1 MNVNE
6 YEEPDLKQETQM
18 ISKFKRSSLL
28 IVLIM
33 VMTAV
38 LSACGGDP
46 TATPVAAPTATPAA
60 GNPTSGATTTTNLRT
75 VRLGYIAV
83 MIFAPIYVGIE
94 RGYFADEGLKL
105 ELTPLQ
111 GGSDS
116 VVQLAAGNFDVAV
129 GGAGAGLLNAANS
142 GIKFKIVAPMHSEK
156 APLTTPL
163 VISAKRK
170 DEIKSVAD
178 LKGKKVAINATGA
191 ATEYWL
197 GEALKKNGMT
207 FDDIQLTSLAFRDV
221 PAALEN
227 GSLDA
232 SMLGEPLVTTN
243 VDQGIIS
250 VLSNDFID
258 GFTATYLYMGEQ
270 FLQDDPQAALGFMRA
285 YLKACKDLQGDYLKN
300 DPEISKI
307 IEKYTQVPAD
317 VVARA
322 AAPQYN
328 AEGIIPVADLETLQQ
343 YFIDRGELD
352 YKAPIDLTPF
362 IDQSLATQAKQP

>member
-1 MNVNE
+1 
-6 YEEPDLKQETQM
+6 
-18 ISKFKRSSLL
+18 
-28 IVLIM
+28 
-33 VMTAV
+33 
-38 LSACGGDP
+38 
-46 TATPVAAPTATPAA
+46 
-60 GNPTSGATTTTNLRT
+60 
-75 VRLGYIAV
+75 

-94 RGYFADEGLKL
+94 RGYFADYGMKL

-129 GGAGAGLLNAANS
+129 GGAGAGLLNAASS
-142 GIKFKIVAPMHSEK
+142 GIDFKIVAPMHSEK
-156 APLTTPL
+156 PPLTTPL

-178 LKGKKVAINATGA
+178 LRGKKVAINATGA

-207 FDDIQLTSLAFRDV
+207 FEDIQLTSLAFRDV

-232 SMLGEPLVTTN
+232 SMLGEPLVTSN
-243 VDQGIIS
+243 EDQGIVS
-250 VLSNDFID
+250 VLAEDFID
-258 GFTATYLYMGEQ
+258 GFTATYLYMGSP
-270 FLQDDPQAALGFMRA
+270 FIQDDPVQAVNFLKA
-285 YLKACKDLQGDYLKN
+285 YLRACRDLQGDYLKN
-300 DPEISKI
+300 DPEIAKI

-317 VVARA
+317 VVARS

-328 AEGIIPVADLETLQQ
+328 PDGTIPVADLETLQD
-343 YFIDRGELD
+343 YFIARGELQYTEPLD
-352 YKAPIDLTPF
+352 LSPFVDETLAKKAVEEL
-362 IDQSLATQAKQP
+362 K